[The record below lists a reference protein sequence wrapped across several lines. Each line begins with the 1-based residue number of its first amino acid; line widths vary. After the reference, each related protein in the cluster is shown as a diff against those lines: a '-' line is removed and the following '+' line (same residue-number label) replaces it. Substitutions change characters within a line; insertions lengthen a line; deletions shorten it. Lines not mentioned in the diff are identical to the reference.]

1 MKSKMRLREM
11 ADIRTGY
18 QFRERLEMATA
29 GTRQVIQAKDIDQF
43 HNHRLVASSL
53 WRVTPK
59 RDTAAYE
66 VREGDVIF
74 LAKGR
79 RNFATVI
86 EGLSPSPP
94 TIPAGYFLI
103 LRLRAG
109 AVLPQYLAWAIN
121 QPAAQGYLRSARRGT
136 NIPFITK
143 EAFADLQIDV
153 PPLEVQQRV
162 VALAELAWRE
172 SGLLKRLEQ
181 KRTEL
186 VRGICQRAIRQSAR
200 T

>member
-1 MKSKMRLREM
+1 MRKQIG
-11 ADIRTGY
+11 DIASIQTGY
-18 QFRERLEMATA
+18 QFREKLEMASA
-29 GTRQVIQAKDIDQF
+29 GTRQVIQAKDIDEF

-59 RDTAAYE
+59 RDTAGYE
-66 VREGDVIF
+66 VGEGDVIF
-74 LAKGR
+74 LSKGR

-86 EGLSPSPP
+86 EGLPASPP

-143 EAFADLQIDV
+143 DAFSDLQIDV

-162 VALAELAWRE
+162 VALDELAWRE
-172 SGLLKRLEQ
+172 SGLLKRLQQ

-186 VRGICQRAIRQSAR
+186 IRGICQRAIRQSAR